1 MRYDVIAFCDD
12 QLVLIMERLRHGADE
27 IEQSF
32 AAWCYVCAVLNVVRR
47 PELLGC
53 DEVLPVEQGLERFE
67 DKRLVSLGS
76 RFAHSG
82 SPWFCRQRFFLP
94 AWPGI
99 EIMLIRQKLQKKHAS
114 TTPFQESAPMR
125 KRLALHRVL
134 RINGLYDHKLT
145 LRHASTGLQT
155 PREN

>member
-53 DEVLPVEQGLERFE
+53 DEVPSVEQGLERFE

-82 SPWFCRQRFFLP
+82 SPWFCRQRFFP
-94 AWPGI
+94 SCWPGI
-99 EIMLIRQKLQKKHAS
+99 EIMLIRQKLQKKRAS
-114 TTPFQESAPMR
+114 TIPSR
-125 KRLALHRVL
+125 KALLCANRQALRRVL
-134 RINGLYDHKLT
+134 RIKGLSDHKL
-145 LRHASTGLQT
+145 
-155 PREN
+155 

>member
-94 AWPGI
+94 AGPV
-99 EIMLIRQKLQKKHAS
+99 LRLCSYAKS
-114 TTPFQESAPMR
+114 CR
-125 KRLALHRVL
+125 KNALRLCLSRKALLWANRKALHRVL
-134 RINGLYDHKLT
+134 RINGLNNHKLA
-145 LRHASTGLQT
+145 LRQAS
-155 PREN
+155 